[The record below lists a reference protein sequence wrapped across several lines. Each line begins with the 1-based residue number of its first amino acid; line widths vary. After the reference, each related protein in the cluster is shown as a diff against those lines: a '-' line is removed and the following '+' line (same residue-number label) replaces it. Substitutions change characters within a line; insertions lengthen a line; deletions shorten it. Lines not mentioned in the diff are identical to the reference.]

1 MTGRRFD
8 RHVAVL
14 AQTGHRRHQLPN
26 DHAISVLGSTPSPV
40 VRVLQI
46 GPRGTNIVA
55 MPLKPDL
62 ALVVPEDL
70 GRVHFI
76 GIGGSGMSGIAHMM
90 LDAGLQV
97 SGSDR
102 EESPYLPP
110 LREQGATVHVG
121 HDAANLGDADTVVF
135 TSAIWPENP
144 EYVLAQERGLTLLHR
159 SQALHWLSRHRRVLT
174 VAGAHGKTT
183 TTGMIVTILKELGVD
198 PSFVN
203 GGVIQSLKSSSGAG
217 TDPLFVL
224 EADESDGS
232 FLLYDT
238 SVAVITNVETVHLDH
253 FGSDQGYEDAFTAFA
268 NGAHE
273 FVVAGE
279 GEQLDRVLAGVTT
292 RVLRFGECE
301 GVDMRVSDI
310 VATDH
315 VTFDLT
321 WQGETRR
328 ARISVP
334 GRHHALNAAAAVL
347 TLVTMGYAIDLVIA
361 ALDRF
366 GGTKRRFEFK
376 GNVRGVSV
384 YDDYAHEPAEAAAA
398 VAGAQTV
405 VGQGRVIAVH
415 QPHLYSR
422 TKNVSD
428 QFARAYEQNADF
440 TIVLAVDGAREDPIP
455 GVSGQLVVD
464 HFVDK
469 NKVALIEDWQE
480 AADYMA
486 SIARD
491 GDIVMTLSCGTVY
504 KIVPQLLEALDRI
517 PERVTTGS

>member
-1 MTGRRFD
+1 
-8 RHVAVL
+8 
-14 AQTGHRRHQLPN
+14 
-26 DHAISVLGSTPSPV
+26 
-40 VRVLQI
+40 
-46 GPRGTNIVA
+46 
-55 MPLKPDL
+55 MPLKPDP
-62 ALVVPEDL
+62 ALTVPADL
-70 GRVHFI
+70 GKVHFI

-90 LDAGLQV
+90 LDAGLVV

-110 LREQGATVHVG
+110 LRDRGATVNVG
-121 HDAANLGDADTVVF
+121 HAAENLGSADTVVF

-159 SQALHWLSRHRRVLT
+159 SQALHWLSQHRRVVT

-183 TTGMIVTILKELGVD
+183 TTGMIVTILRELGVD

-203 GGVIQSLKSSSGAG
+203 GGVIQSIKTSAATGS
-217 TDPLFVL
+217 DPLFVL

-232 FLLYDT
+232 FLFYNT
-238 SVAVITNVETVHLDH
+238 AAAVVTNVDPVHLDH
-253 FGSDQGYEDAFTAFA
+253 FGSTEGYLSAFA
-268 NGAHE
+268 DFVRGASE

-279 GEQLDRVLAGVTT
+279 GEAVDAVLALVPGKEAV
-292 RVLRFGECE
+292 RFGE
-301 GVDMRVSDI
+301 GPDVDMRVTDI

-328 ARISVP
+328 GRVNVV
-334 GRHHALNAAAAVL
+334 GRHSAINAAGAVATVVRL
-347 TLVTMGYAIDLVIA
+347 GYPFELALA
-361 ALDRF
+361 ALERF
-366 GGTKRRFEFK
+366 GGTKRRFEHK
-376 GNVRGVSV
+376 DTVRGVAV

-398 VAGAQTV
+398 VAGARTV
-405 VGQGRVIAVH
+405 VGDGRVIAIH

-422 TKNVSD
+422 TQVFSG
-428 QFARAYEQNADF
+428 QFAAAYEKYADL
-440 TIVLAVDGAREDPIP
+440 TIVIAVDGAREDPIP

-464 HFVDK
+464 AFVDK
-469 NKVALIEDWQE
+469 SKVVLIEDWQD

-486 SIARD
+486 SIARA

-504 KIVPQLLEALDRI
+504 KIIPQLLEAL
-517 PERVTTGS
+517 ERTSEHVTTGR